1 MKNNL
6 AIFLLC
12 VAFSAVSLR
21 ADDATTNAV
30 GQSSESFVQNRL
42 KQIDLNMQLKQ
53 YEKISNE
60 LADASADLS
69 VAERLA
75 SSDADKQTCQKMKN
89 RVLVLSDVRDRLRGE
104 VIDLALAFDA
114 QPKHTAEVAN
124 SRH

>member
-89 RVLVLSDVRDRLRGE
+89 RV
-104 VIDLALAFDA
+104 
-114 QPKHTAEVAN
+114 
-124 SRH
+124 